1 MLSDQGPLGEAMGP
15 QVCRLA
21 DAVSDTEQLRRCRSG
36 FYRCLTGWADAA
48 FELTD
53 AALCAPAPVSS
64 IPTLSLEPTFRSSH
78 GSLYKSLARGQIGRA
93 SCRERV

>member
-1 MLSDQGPLGEAMGP
+1 MGP

-21 DAVSDTEQLRRCRSG
+21 DAVSDTEQLRRFRSG

-64 IPTLSLEPTFRSSH
+64 IRVRLFWRDLRRLWEWRRR
-78 GSLYKSLARGQIGRA
+78 GSGIRGRG
-93 SCRERV
+93 VVLG

>member
-1 MLSDQGPLGEAMGP
+1 MGP

-21 DAVSDTEQLRRCRSG
+21 DAVSDTEQLRRFRSG

-53 AALCAPAPVSS
+53 AALCAPGAGELDTDV
-64 IPTLSLEPTFRSSH
+64 EPGTNLPPRSRQPLQ
-78 GSLYKSLARGQIGRA
+78 GARARA
-93 SCRERV
+93 G